1 MLSHRDCRRY
11 LKVLTILFALII
23 SNLSF
28 PVGRAVKGFNLSK
41 TVIVSLFCL
50 ISLTL
55 YVRPIT
61 AIAGTIQLPQTG
73 QDGDIQAGPSPRFTV
88 SGDCVT
94 GAVKIGSLRTD
105 AFIKRSVG
113 GYPQRPRMQ
122 GCRTAWHSPAINAG
136 ATTNIVT

>member
-1 MLSHRDCRRY
+1 LLSHRDCRRY

-55 YVRPIT
+55 YLRPIT

-94 GAVKIGSLRTD
+94 GAVIIGGLRTHG
-105 AFIKRSVG
+105 FIKRSSVG
-113 GYPQRPRMQ
+113 VYPQRSSMQ
-122 GCRTAWHSPAINAG
+122 GYKSSVH
-136 ATTNIVT
+136 